1 MAAMS
6 GAGVG
11 LLAAPG
17 IVRAQAAWPTRAM
30 RIVVPFAAGGGTD
43 ILARIL
49 AQEVGERLGQPM
61 VADNRAGASGNIAME
76 HVARSAPDGYTV
88 LMGTNGGTA
97 ANRHLFRAMPID
109 PVRDLEPV
117 SLTFRSPH
125 VLVVRNGLAARTVQ
139 DLVALARS
147 QPGKLTYGHAGVG
160 SMTHLAAA
168 LFTTKTNTD
177 ILAVSYRGGGLA
189 LTDLIAGNVDM
200 LFDGF
205 PSSVP
210 NIREGRVRA
219 LAMCGTERSAL
230 FPEVPTMQQAGVPG
244 YDAGTWQAVFGPRGM
259 PRVAIERL
267 VAACRAAAASPGYR
281 ERVVRAGAEA
291 TATSPEELAQI
302 LQRESDTW
310 GEVIRAANISPT

>member
-1 MAAMS
+1 
-6 GAGVG
+6 
-11 LLAAPG
+11 
-17 IVRAQAAWPTRAM
+17 
-30 RIVVPFAAGGGTD
+30 
-43 ILARIL
+43 
-49 AQEVGERLGQPM
+49 
-61 VADNRAGASGNIAME
+61 
-76 HVARSAPDGYTV
+76 
-88 LMGTNGGTA
+88 
-97 ANRHLFRAMPID
+97 MPID

-125 VLVVRNGLAARTVQ
+125 VLVVRNGLPARTVQ